1 METNLLLVKCVLLAS
16 CLIHPR
22 ACSPS
27 CNFPAIFNF
36 GDSNSDTGGLSASFG
51 QAPYPNGQTFFHSP
65 SGRFSDGRLII
76 DFIAEEL
83 GLPYL
88 NAFLDSIGS
97 NFSHGANFATAGS
110 TVRPPNATI
119 AQSGVSPISLDVQL
133 VQFSDFITRSQL
145 IRNRGTLKVSTFCKR
160 LSERFVIR
168 FGLQIGGVFKKL
180 LPKKEYFSQ
189 ALYTFDIGQNDLTA
203 GLKLNMT
210 SDQIKAYIPDVHD
223 QLSNVIRKVYSKG
236 GRRFWIHN
244 TAPLG
249 CLPYV
254 LDRFPVPASQID
266 NHGCAIPRN
275 EIARYY
281 NSELKRRVIELRKE
295 LSEAAFTYVDIYS
308 IKLTLITQAKKLGF
322 RYPLVACCGHGGK
335 YNFNKLIKCG
345 AKVMIKG
352 KEIVLAKSCNDV
364 SFRVSWDG
372 IHFTETT
379 NSWIFQQINDGAF
392 SDPPLPVKSACT
404 R

>member
-1 METNLLLVKCVLLAS
+1 MKSQLLFIKFVLLAS
-16 CLIHPR
+16 YLIHPR
-22 ACSPS
+22 VCLPT

-36 GDSNSDTGGLSASFG
+36 GDSNSDTGGLSAAFG

-76 DFIAEEL
+76 DFVAEEL

-88 NAFLDSIGS
+88 TAFLDSIGS

-110 TVRPPNATI
+110 TIRPPNTTI
-119 AQSGVSPISLDVQL
+119 SQSGASPISLDVQL
-133 VQFSDFITRSQL
+133 VQFSDFLTRSQL
-145 IRNRGTLKVSTFCKR
+145 IRNQGRA
-160 LSERFVIR
+160 
-168 FGLQIGGVFKKL
+168 FKKL
-180 LPKKEYFSQ
+180 LPRKEYFSQ
-189 ALYTFDIGQNDLTA
+189 ALYTFDIGQNDLVT

-210 SDQIKAYIPDVHD
+210 NDQIKAYTPDVLN
-223 QLSNVIRKVYSKG
+223 QYSNAIRKVYLKG

-244 TAPLG
+244 TAPIG

-266 NHGCAIPRN
+266 IHGCAISRN
-275 EIARYY
+275 EIARFF
-281 NSELKRRVIELRKE
+281 NSQLKRRVVELRKE
-295 LSEAAFTYVDIYS
+295 LSKAEITYVDIYS

-322 RYPLVACCGHGGK
+322 RYPLMACCGHGGK
-335 YNFNKLIKCG
+335 YNYNKLIKCG
-345 AKVMIKG
+345 AKVMVKG

-372 IHFTETT
+372 IHFTETA
-379 NSWIFQQINDGAF
+379 NSWIFRKINGGAF
-392 SDPPLPVKSACT
+392 SDPPLPLKFACT

>member
-1 METNLLLVKCVLLAS
+1 MQTRILLVKFVLLAS
-16 CLIHPR
+16 CLIHSR
-22 ACSPS
+22 VCSPS

-36 GDSNSDTGGLSASFG
+36 GDSNSDTGGLSAAFG

-65 SGRFSDGRLII
+65 SGRFSDGRLIV

-97 NFSHGANFATAGS
+97 NFSHGADFATAGS
-110 TVRPPNATI
+110 TVRPPNSTI
-119 AQSGVSPISLDVQL
+119 SQGGASPISLDVQL
-133 VQFSDFITRSQL
+133 VQFSDFLTRSQL
-145 IRNRGTLKVSTFCKR
+145 FRSRGR
-160 LSERFVIR
+160 
-168 FGLQIGGVFKKL
+168 VFEHL
-180 LPKKEYFSQ
+180 LPRKEYFSQ

-210 SDQIKAYIPDVHD
+210 ADQIKAYIPDVLN
-223 QLSNVIRKVYSKG
+223 QFSNTIRTVYKKG

-244 TAPLG
+244 TGPLG

-254 LDRFPVPASQID
+254 LDRWPVPDSQID
-266 NHGCAIPRN
+266 GHGCAIPRN
-275 EIARYY
+275 EIARYF
-281 NSELKRRVIELRKE
+281 NAELKKRVIGLRKE
-295 LSEAAFTYVDIYS
+295 LVKAAITYVDIYT

-322 RYPLVACCGHGGK
+322 KYPLVACCGHGGK

-345 AKVMIKG
+345 AKVMVKG
-352 KEIVLAKSCNDV
+352 KETVLAKSCNDV

-372 IHFTETT
+372 VHFTETA
-379 NSWIFQQINDGAF
+379 NRWIFQQINGGEF
-392 SDPPLPVKSACT
+392 SDPRLPLQFACT
-404 R
+404 K

>member
-1 METNLLLVKCVLLAS
+1 MKS
-16 CLIHPR
+16 
-22 ACSPS
+22 
-27 CNFPAIFNF
+27 
-36 GDSNSDTGGLSASFG
+36 
-51 QAPYPNGQTFFHSP
+51 
-65 SGRFSDGRLII
+65 
-76 DFIAEEL
+76 AEEL

-223 QLSNVIRKVYSKG
+223 QLSNVIRVSKDKV
-236 GRRFWIHN
+236 FIH
-244 TAPLG
+244 
-249 CLPYV
+249 
-254 LDRFPVPASQID
+254 
-266 NHGCAIPRN
+266 
-275 EIARYY
+275 
-281 NSELKRRVIELRKE
+281 
-295 LSEAAFTYVDIYS
+295 
-308 IKLTLITQAKKLGF
+308 
-322 RYPLVACCGHGGK
+322 
-335 YNFNKLIKCG
+335 
-345 AKVMIKG
+345 
-352 KEIVLAKSCNDV
+352 
-364 SFRVSWDG
+364 
-372 IHFTETT
+372 
-379 NSWIFQQINDGAF
+379 
-392 SDPPLPVKSACT
+392 
-404 R
+404 

>member
-145 IRNRGTLKVSTFCKR
+145 IRNRG
-160 LSERFVIR
+160 
-168 FGLQIGGVFKKL
+168 GVFKKL

-308 IKLTLITQAKKLGF
+308 IKLTLITQAKKLGILQAFYHVLVTRARF
-322 RYPLVACCGHGGK
+322 RLVLMV
-335 YNFNKLIKCG
+335 YYMLSL
-345 AKVMIKG
+345 V
-352 KEIVLAKSCNDV
+352 V
-364 SFRVSWDG
+364 
-372 IHFTETT
+372 
-379 NSWIFQQINDGAF
+379 
-392 SDPPLPVKSACT
+392 
-404 R
+404 

>member
-1 METNLLLVKCVLLAS
+1 METNHLLIKFVILAS

-22 ACSPS
+22 VCSPS
-27 CNFPAIFNF
+27 CYFPAIFNF
-36 GDSNSDTGGLSASFG
+36 GDSNSDTGGLSAAFG
-51 QAPYPNGQTFFHSP
+51 QAPYPNGRTFFHSP

-83 GLPYL
+83 GLQYL
-88 NAFLDSIGS
+88 SAFLDSIGS
-97 NFSHGANFATAGS
+97 NFTHGANFATAGS
-110 TVRPPNATI
+110 TVRPPNSTI
-119 AQSGVSPISLDVQL
+119 SQGGSSPISLDVQL
-133 VQFSDFITRSQL
+133 VEFSDFITRSQL
-145 IRNRGTLKVSTFCKR
+145 IRN
-160 LSERFVIR
+160 
-168 FGLQIGGVFKKL
+168 QGGVFKKL

-189 ALYTFDIGQNDLTA
+189 ALYIFDIGQNDLTS

-210 SDQIKAYIPDVHD
+210 TDQIKAYIPDVLD
-223 QLSNVIRKVYSKG
+223 QFSNAIRKVYSKG
-236 GRRFWIHN
+236 GRIFWIHN

-254 LDRFPVPASQID
+254 LDRIPVPASQID

-281 NSELKRRVIELRKE
+281 NSELKRRVIGLRKE
-295 LSEAAFTYVDIYS
+295 LSDAAFTYVDIYS
-308 IKLTLITQAKKLGF
+308 VKLTLITQAKKLGF

-335 YNFNKLIKCG
+335 YNYNKLIKCG
-345 AKVMIKG
+345 AKVMVGG

-379 NSWIFQQINDGAF
+379 NNWIFQQINGGAF
-392 SDPPLPVKSACT
+392 TDPHIPLKFACT